1 MTHLNYRLNV
11 SCLAMKMNEKDKN
24 ELTALMAN
32 KILNQLPLVQI
43 IEFAK
48 EGSIA
53 MAHKQIMDMSEED
66 MAKNLEM
73 LRLDQ
78 KRMQPGG

>member
-1 MTHLNYRLNV
+1 
-11 SCLAMKMNEKDKN
+11 MKMNEKDKN
-24 ELTALMAN
+24 ELTALLAN

-53 MAHKQIMDMSEED
+53 MAHKQIIDMSD
-66 MAKNLEM
+66 ADKMKNLEM
-73 LRLDQ
+73 LRIDQ
-78 KRMQPGG
+78 QRVRQNQ

>member
-1 MTHLNYRLNV
+1 MISY
-11 SCLAMKMNEKDKN
+11 SIAMKMNEKDKN
-24 ELTALMAN
+24 ELTALLAN

-53 MAHKQIMDMSEED
+53 MAHKQIMDMSD
-66 MAKNLEM
+66 ADKMKNLEM
-73 LRLDQ
+73 LRIDQ
-78 KRMQPGG
+78 QRVRQNQ

>member
-1 MTHLNYRLNV
+1 
-11 SCLAMKMNEKDKN
+11 MKMNEQDKN
-24 ELTALMAN
+24 ELTALLAN

-66 MAKNLEM
+66 KLKNLEM
-73 LRLDQ
+73 LRMDQ
-78 KRMQPGG
+78 QRMQKGR

>member
-1 MTHLNYRLNV
+1 
-11 SCLAMKMNEKDKN
+11 MNEKDKN
-24 ELTALMAN
+24 ELTALLAN

-53 MAHKQIMDMSEED
+53 MAHKQMSEMTDEE
-66 MAKNLEM
+66 MLKNLEM
-73 LRLDQ
+73 LRIDQ
-78 KRMQPGG
+78 QRMQQGR

>member
-1 MTHLNYRLNV
+1 MISY
-11 SCLAMKMNEKDKN
+11 SIAMKMNEKDKN
-24 ELTALMAN
+24 ELTALLAN

-53 MAHKQIMDMSEED
+53 MAHKQIIDMSD
-66 MAKNLEM
+66 ADKMKNLEM
-73 LRLDQ
+73 LRIDQ
-78 KRMQPGG
+78 QRVRQNQ

>member
-1 MTHLNYRLNV
+1 
-11 SCLAMKMNEKDKN
+11 MKMNEQDKN
-24 ELTALMAN
+24 ELTALLAN

-66 MAKNLEM
+66 KLKNLEM
-73 LRLDQ
+73 LRMDQ
-78 KRMQPGG
+78 HRMQKGR